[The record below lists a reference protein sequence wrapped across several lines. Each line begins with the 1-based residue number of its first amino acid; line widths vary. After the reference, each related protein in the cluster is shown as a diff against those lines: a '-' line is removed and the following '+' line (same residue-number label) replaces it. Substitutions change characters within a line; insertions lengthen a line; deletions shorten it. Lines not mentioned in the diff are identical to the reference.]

1 VSLFRINRNNMFKK
15 ITLFFVSVL
24 AIYGCTSSDEN
35 EPALTDNFDRVN
47 LLINI
52 ADNIIQ
58 PAYDDF
64 SAKMSALKIAGEA
77 FTDAPNQTSLEV
89 FRSSWLSAYKIW
101 QQIEMF
107 DIGKAEELQYKFYM
121 NIYPVT
127 VNDIESNI
135 LNGSY
140 DLNSVNNQDAQGF
153 SALDY
158 LIHGVA
164 DSDVAILEKYT
175 TEVNSGNFKKYITD
189 ILNQMNDLTTQVVS
203 DFKTQRNLFVESTQ
217 NNATSVF
224 NKLINDYIFYY
235 EKGLRANKFGIPA
248 GNFSATPLPE
258 KVEAFYRKDIS
269 KELALEAIVAVQ
281 NIFEGKH
288 YGSST
293 IGIGFNDYL
302 ISLDRDNISTGI
314 ISQLS
319 TAKAQVE
326 KLNTN
331 FYTQINTDNSL
342 MTKAY
347 DELQKVVILLKVDM
361 LQAFNVNVDYVDADG
376 D

>member
-1 VSLFRINRNNMFKK
+1 MLKK
-15 ITLFFVSVL
+15 IILFFVLVL
-24 AIYGCTSSDEN
+24 AINGCTPSDEN
-35 EPALTDNFDRVN
+35 ETALTDNFDRVK

-64 SAKMSALKIAGEA
+64 SVKMGALKIAGEA
-77 FTDAPNQTSLEV
+77 FTDAPNQSSLEV
-89 FRSSWLSAYKIW
+89 FRASWLSAYKIW

-127 VNDIESNI
+127 VNDIQSNI
-135 LNGSY
+135 SKGTYN
-140 DLNSVNNQDAQGF
+140 LNSVNNQDAQGF

-158 LIHGVA
+158 LLYGVA

-175 TEVNSGNFKKYITD
+175 TEVNSGNLKKYITD
-189 ILNQMNDLTTQVVS
+189 ILNQMNGLTAQVVS
-203 DFKTQRNLFVESTQ
+203 DFRTQRNSFVESTQ

-281 NIFEGKH
+281 NIFEGKY
-288 YGSST
+288 YGSSEM
-293 IGIGFNDYL
+293 GIGFKDYL
-302 ISLDRDNISTGI
+302 INLDRDDISTVV

-319 TAKAQVE
+319 SAKAEVE

-331 FYTQINTDNSL
+331 FYTQINTDNSF

-347 DELQKVVILLKVDM
+347 DELQKVVVLLKVDM